1 MKSLHLALAA
11 WTALAASGDASAFT
25 APGAA
30 SPPGPAS
37 SSSSSSSSS
46 FSSGARPGKVPAAPA
61 PLGMALKNR
70 EDRRTSAADKSW
82 GEIFGQAAEVTE
94 VFAKV
99 AGDLAVEALEATR
112 SEEEKKPGGGGG
124 GGAAFDVSV
133 PYDAAARLAYDEW
146 LGRFDKGD
154 FDPDRYPIFRGNYE
168 RVAVQNVTTKKKA
181 REGAAEEEG
190 EGAEVVPDIAEL
202 KEYAD
207 LSEEEYKELMKSMEP
222 VTWGGILGKAVT
234 VAATAAGTAAGRLQA
249 SAVPA
254 PKPAPPKKAP
264 LSLLGGGKKPAPP
277 KKAPVRVASVFGS
290 KPKPKASRSPFGK
303 AAAKPPPPRRPAAK
317 PKPKAPTFGKPA
329 AQKVTTPIW
338 ASLRT
343 AAKAKAAPP
352 KKKAQPARAR
362 VTSAQVKVKPAPS
375 KSMFGNNGAK
385 KTGGFFGGGGRASS
399 AGAKKL
405 SPKSQRLQTTFDKK
419 AQAQRDA
426 ASKKLREKKMREAA
440 ERRRRNA
447 EFLARQKSG
456 RA

>member
-37 SSSSSSSSS
+37 S
-46 FSSGARPGKVPAAPA
+46 SSGARPGKVPAAPA

-112 SEEEKKPGGGGG
+112 SEEEKKPG
-124 GGAAFDVSV
+124 AAFDVSV

-190 EGAEVVPDIAEL
+190 GGEEGE
-202 KEYAD
+202 
-207 LSEEEYKELMKSMEP
+207 
-222 VTWGGILGKAVT
+222 
-234 VAATAAGTAAGRLQA
+234 
-249 SAVPA
+249 
-254 PKPAPPKKAP
+254 
-264 LSLLGGGKKPAPP
+264 
-277 KKAPVRVASVFGS
+277 
-290 KPKPKASRSPFGK
+290 
-303 AAAKPPPPRRPAAK
+303 
-317 PKPKAPTFGKPA
+317 
-329 AQKVTTPIW
+329 
-338 ASLRT
+338 
-343 AAKAKAAPP
+343 
-352 KKKAQPARAR
+352 
-362 VTSAQVKVKPAPS
+362 
-375 KSMFGNNGAK
+375 
-385 KTGGFFGGGGRASS
+385 GGGG
-399 AGAKKL
+399 GA
-405 SPKSQRLQTTFDKK
+405 
-419 AQAQRDA
+419 
-426 ASKKLREKKMREAA
+426 
-440 ERRRRNA
+440 
-447 EFLARQKSG
+447 
-456 RA
+456 